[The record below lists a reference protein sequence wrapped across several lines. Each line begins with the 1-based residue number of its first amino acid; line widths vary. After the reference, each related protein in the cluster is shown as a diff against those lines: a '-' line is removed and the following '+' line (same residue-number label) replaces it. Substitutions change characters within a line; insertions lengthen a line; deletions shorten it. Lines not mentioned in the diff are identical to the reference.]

1 MHNILHL
8 VLQKSYLG
16 MRTPLSVYVNDRY
29 MSLIM
34 TRCSNAVYPTSADV
48 CACIDERESIEWR
61 WFITSKQKN
70 ICTGYIYSAPV
81 YVCIDSL
88 ESMYTL
94 MWVVSV
100 FTFVFFFQTRED
112 WNFCR
117 LIWPAEVSDGR
128 EIVILWRRF
137 LGHNTL
143 AQKAEFVGSN
153 YSCKK
158 RLAVF
163 PWISPQ

>member
-8 VLQKSYLG
+8 VLQKAYLG
-16 MRTPLSVYVNDRY
+16 MHTPWSVYMNDRY
-29 MSLIM
+29 ISLIM
-34 TRCSNAVYPTSADV
+34 TRRSNVVYSTSADV

-117 LIWPAEVSDGR
+117 LIWPAEVFK
-128 EIVILWRRF
+128 W
-137 LGHNTL
+137 
-143 AQKAEFVGSN
+143 
-153 YSCKK
+153 K
-158 RLAVF
+158 RDCDLMEKIF
-163 PWISPQ
+163 GPQYTCIESRVCWFKLQL